1 MHLIIFFKAL
11 FKAVYV
17 HTIVINAKISING
30 IRKVFAYWLVKDR
43 QNVHIDLAL
52 ALVYFL
58 NVFTSYIG
66 EESNEISNQQRYVGF
81 I

>member
-43 QNVHIDLAL
+43 QNVHIDLAWHWCT
-52 ALVYFL
+52 F
-58 NVFTSYIG
+58 
-66 EESNEISNQQRYVGF
+66 
-81 I
+81 